1 MESPFKI
8 YVFRLKPHEN
18 LKESI
23 LQFAKQNNIKAGI
36 IVTCVG
42 SLEQIHIRYAN
53 QEAGTKVQGMFEIVS
68 CSGTFSNDDTSHIH
82 ISVSNISGLTLGG
95 HLLDENKIYTTAEI
109 AVASLT
115 DLQFLREVDPT
126 YGYRE
131 LLVKSIRE

>member
-1 MESPFKI
+1 MDSTFRI

-23 LQFAKQNNIKAGI
+23 LQFAQQNSIKAGI
-36 IVTCVG
+36 ILTCVG
-42 SLEQIHIRYAN
+42 SLEQINIRYAN
-53 QEAGTKVQGMFEIVS
+53 QEAGSKMKGMFEIVS
-68 CSGTFSNDDTSHIH
+68 CTGTFSDDNTSHIH
-82 ISVSNISGLTLGG
+82 LSVSNISGLTLGG

-126 YGYRE
+126 YGYKE
-131 LLVKSIRE
+131 LLIKSMRN